1 MEEKKTG
8 RVLVTGSIA
17 FDYLMQFSGQF
28 SDYLIPEKLETI
40 SVSFLVHSLK
50 KQWGGCAGNIAYS
63 LALLGERP
71 LLVATA
77 GKDFSEYR
85 AFLEGAGVDTS
96 GVRVFQ
102 EEFTAS
108 FFANTDKKGNQI
120 CSFYTGA
127 MRFAKSH
134 PIDPFLEDQNL
145 VIISPNDPEAMVLHV
160 QTCQEKNV
168 PYIYDPGQQIVCLE
182 PNELIRGIQGAK
194 VLILNEYEFELLKKK
209 TQMSDVQLVNSVS
222 VLVVTLGENGSIFW
236 TKEGKIQIPI
246 ARPLRVVDPTGV
258 GDAFRAGLIKG
269 MLLGL
274 DWEITGRI
282 GSVAAAYVIET
293 EGPQAHMY
301 TLSEFYH
308 RYEENFGFCEV
319 LQKRLLAS

>member
-1 MEEKKTG
+1 MEAKKSP
-8 RVLVTGSIA
+8 RVIVTGSIA

-28 SDYLIPEKLETI
+28 SDYLIPEKLDSI

-71 LLVATA
+71 LLVGTA
-77 GKDFSEYR
+77 GKDFGEYR
-85 AFLEGAGVDTS
+85 AFLERAGVDTA

-134 PIDPFLEDQNL
+134 PLDPFLANTPL
-145 VIISPNDPEAMVLHV
+145 VIISPNDPEAMILHV
-160 QTCQEKNV
+160 NTCQAQNI

-182 PNELIRGIQGAK
+182 PEDLMRGIQAAK
-194 VLILNEYEFELLKKK
+194 VLIVNEYEAELLKKK
-209 TQMSDVQLVNSVS
+209 TGLSDVQFLDFVS
-222 VLVVTLGENGSIFW
+222 AFIVTLGENGSLIW
-236 TKEGKIQIPI
+236 TNQGKIQIPI
-246 ARPLRVVDPTGV
+246 ARPLRIVDPTGV
-258 GDAFRAGLIKG
+258 GDAFRAGLMKG

-274 DWEITGRI
+274 DWEITGRM

-293 EGPQAHMY
+293 EGPQAHLY

-308 RYEENFGFCEV
+308 RYEENFGPCEE
-319 LQKRLLAS
+319 LQKRLMP

>member
-1 MEEKKTG
+1 
-8 RVLVTGSIA
+8 
-17 FDYLMQFSGQF
+17 
-28 SDYLIPEKLETI
+28 
-40 SVSFLVHSLK
+40 
-50 KQWGGCAGNIAYS
+50 
-63 LALLGERP
+63 
-71 LLVATA
+71 
-77 GKDFSEYR
+77 
-85 AFLEGAGVDTS
+85 
-96 GVRVFQ
+96 
-102 EEFTAS
+102 
-108 FFANTDKKGNQI
+108 
-120 CSFYTGA
+120 
-127 MRFAKSH
+127 MRFAKSY